1 LELDPKSYVICTYS
15 CGSIRAPGRKRADK
29 EGLSV
34 DEDVIKRCLETMKRE
49 LDGEISAVIPTE
61 MGGHNTAIAIHS
73 AALLGLPAI
82 DGDQAGRAAPE
93 LSQSTYQVHGVR
105 ATPAVVANDM
115 GDMVVVHEYAN
126 IQQYERI
133 CRDIAVLGGGH
144 AFVIDSAVNA
154 KEVSKLAL
162 LRTVSTAISLGETVR
177 KANQRNDNVIE
188 KLTSFLSGYE
198 IFHGKVDAVN
208 LKQNAGFL
216 MGTVTFE
223 GGRKWKGRKAKI
235 WVKNENIIAWRDGKL
250 TVSVPDPIL
259 IVDKKGYG
267 VTNSNMKKD
276 LEVTIIGTK
285 APHVWRTPKGL
296 ELFGPR
302 HFGFKFDFRPIELL
316 VKT

>member
-1 LELDPKSYVICTYS
+1 MSRSLSIDEVSDLVEGATILGTGGGGEPKEGFQLLESDVESGRTLQLTSPLELDPKSYVICTYS

-154 KEVSKLAL
+154 KEVSKSP
-162 LRTVSTAISLGETVR
+162 VG
-177 KANQRNDNVIE
+177 
-188 KLTSFLSGYE
+188 
-198 IFHGKVDAVN
+198 
-208 LKQNAGFL
+208 
-216 MGTVTFE
+216 
-223 GGRKWKGRKAKI
+223 
-235 WVKNENIIAWRDGKL
+235 
-250 TVSVPDPIL
+250 
-259 IVDKKGYG
+259 
-267 VTNSNMKKD
+267 
-276 LEVTIIGTK
+276 
-285 APHVWRTPKGL
+285 
-296 ELFGPR
+296 
-302 HFGFKFDFRPIELL
+302 
-316 VKT
+316 